1 MEVAILVITIFT
13 LLLVLLL
20 ATAYTCNRYVCIGF
34 CDGGDTD
41 SIQDTEES
49 LASENDVISA
59 ANNCSSSSGGERQT
73 FESECACADEDCV
86 DEMTPEVK
94 GRARSGG
101 YHECPVEMDE
111 KDSEQSFV
119 NDNVEES
126 LL

>member
-20 ATAYTCNRYVCIGF
+20 AIAYTCNRYVCIGF

-41 SIQDTEES
+41 SLQDTDS

-59 ANNCSSSSGGERQT
+59 NNCTSSSGGERQT
-73 FESECACADEDCV
+73 FESACAEEEYV
-86 DEMTPEVK
+86 DDMTPEVK
-94 GRARSGG
+94 GRARTGG
-101 YHECPVEMDE
+101 YQQCPVEMDE
-111 KDSEQSFV
+111 KDSEQSYV
-119 NDNVEES
+119 NDNIEES